1 MKTRRRLLIGAGV
14 TLIAVSLAWCGQAR
28 DGVRITGGYETDP
41 QDRGRPVVLI
51 AAGLGVP
58 TEVFREAFTHVSPEP
73 GGGPPDPERV
83 HRNKQALLN
92 ALGRY
97 GVTNDQLDR
106 VSDYYRYN
114 ARRGE
119 MWRNSPARLQATVTL
134 GKVTGFKVLNGG
146 SGYSSPPRI
155 EIPGRPDLIGLGQL
169 SFSRDLSRNGA
180 IKSVKIE
187 KVVR

>member
-1 MKTRRRLLIGAGV
+1 MGGIVAIV
-14 TLIAVSLAWCGQAR
+14 AMPLAWCGQAR
-28 DGVRITGGYETDP
+28 GSVAITGGHDTDP
-41 QDRGRPVVLI
+41 RDMGRPVVLI

-83 HRNKQALLN
+83 HRNKETLLT
-92 ALGRY
+92 ALGPY

-119 MWRNSPARLQATVTL
+119 VWRQTPARVAPIQNSKGV
-134 GKVTGFKVLNGG
+134 VTGFKILNGG
-146 SGYSSPPRI
+146 SGYSSAPFI
-155 EIPGRPDLIGLGQL
+155 AVPGRNDVHANVKL
-169 SFSRDLSRNGA
+169 SFSQNLSRNGSIA
-180 IKSVKIE
+180 SITIVK
-187 KVVR
+187 RS